1 MSASIEQTS
10 PAIFPLTF
18 PILFQTMDR
27 YSRRMRRRRRYGAM
41 AMAEPPERDPAFDA
55 LDAFFSAADSDDPGA
70 MEQAA
75 ESVVKPAAPQP
86 AAAAAQPPKK
96 KKAAPP
102 PKQQVPDAPESL
114 EGKFIAIDPDAIEQ
128 EAGAPRHEPFVLIPA
143 HIHSFLPWWVWV
155 AIIISLAL
163 LVCGIMLMPGV
174 TLERMTARLES
185 TDNASVQSAMRQLV
199 LKGDE
204 RTVNKLFDIASS
216 NEQGITMRLRA
227 VDTLSL
233 IEANEADRALLRLE
247 LGGNTEA
254 QVREAA
260 IAARKQRKASQTR
273 PRGR

>member
-1 MSASIEQTS
+1 
-10 PAIFPLTF
+10 
-18 PILFQTMDR
+18 
-27 YSRRMRRRRRYGAM
+27 M
-41 AMAEPPERDPAFDA
+41 AMAESPERDPAFDA

-70 MEQAA
+70 VEQAA
-75 ESVVKPAAPQP
+75 ESVVKPPAPKP
-86 AAAAAQPPKK
+86 ATPAQPPKK
-96 KKAAPP
+96 KKAPSSSKPQASE
-102 PKQQVPDAPESL
+102 ASESL

-128 EAGAPRHEPFVLIPA
+128 EQRAPRHEPFVLIPA

-163 LVCGIMLMPGV
+163 LICGIMLMPGV

-204 RTVNKLFDIASS
+204 RTVNKLFDIAAS

-247 LGGNTEA
+247 LGGNTES